1 MVALTA
7 TEIAGDVSRDTSLSL
22 IDPDP
27 SQPRRSF
34 DDAKLAELARSMA
47 GNGLVCPILLRPAGD
62 RLVIVHGERRWRAAL
77 RLGWS
82 SVPAFVRDVDPA
94 DVPWVQ
100 LVENVQRA
108 DLSPIEEAQ
117 AYRARLADGM
127 THEQLAARVGK
138 SRTHVTNKLRLL
150 TLPAALQVYL
160 DRGGLT
166 EGHAR
171 QLLKLRGLFDGIPL
185 GEGLDFAR
193 LAEIPTDRDPV
204 FPLLRDLRPEDT
216 PPRLVYWVEPYTGD
230 HAQAVID
237 ATAALVEELCTHRE
251 ATERWSVVAFW
262 HASTAVRFGMSVAVL
277 AAAIDGYA
285 ERLLSAVLWW
295 TCIRGE
301 DDPRPAGSVPQSV
314 SELDWWG
321 YESDLRHAGVLPHVD
336 RLLRVHVERIHGM
349 VLSRGVTVPSAYQGW
364 GFQRDAYQA
373 RMDAEGRL

>member
-1 MVALTA
+1 MTA

-22 IDPDP
+22 VDPDP

-34 DDAKLAELARSMA
+34 DDAKLAELADSMA
-47 GNGLVCPILLRPAGD
+47 ANGLVCPILLRPAGD

-82 SVPAFVRDVDPA
+82 SVPAVVRDVDPA

-108 DLSPIEEAQ
+108 DLSPVEEAQ

-127 THEQLAARVGK
+127 THDQLATRVGK
-138 SRTHVTNKLRLL
+138 SRTHVTQKLRLL

-171 QLLKLRGLFDGIPL
+171 QLLKLRSVFDGILL
-185 GEGLDFAR
+185 GEALDFDR
-193 LAEIPTDRDPV
+193 LAEIPTDGDPV

-216 PPRLVYWVEPYTGD
+216 PPTLVYWVEPCTGV
-230 HAQAVID
+230 HAQAITD
-237 ATAALVEELCTHRE
+237 ATSALVEDLCTHRE

-262 HASTAVRFGMSVAVL
+262 HASTAVRFGMSVADL
-277 AAAIDGYA
+277 AVAVDNYVD
-285 ERLLSAVLWW
+285 RLLSAVLWW
-295 TCIRGE
+295 TCMRGGT
-301 DDPRPAGSVPQSV
+301 DPRAAAREAPESV
-314 SELDWWG
+314 SEMDWWG

-336 RLLRVHVERIHGM
+336 RLLRAHADRIHRL
-349 VLSRGVTVPSAYQGW
+349 VLSQRITVASAYQGW